1 MSDVGLLDELV
12 DALRCLPGVG
22 PKSGQRMAYHL
33 LERDRVGGKRL
44 AAMLQAA
51 MERIG
56 HCSLCRNFTEQT
68 TCHLCGNTRRDY
80 SQLCVVES
88 PADVRA
94 IEQTADYRGRY
105 FVLMGRLSPLD
116 GIGPEQI
123 GLPFLKRR
131 LMDEHVRELIL
142 ALGSTVE
149 AEATA
154 HYIKEQVAAPEL
166 AVTRIA
172 YGVPMGGELEF
183 VDGATLAHALR
194 RRDVL

>member
-1 MSDVGLLDELV
+1 MSDAGLVDELV

-33 LERDRVGGKRL
+33 LERNRVGGKRL
-44 AAMLQAA
+44 AAILQTA
-51 MERIG
+51 MERVG
-56 HCSLCRNFTEQT
+56 HCDVCRNFTERA
-68 TCHLCGNTRRDY
+68 TCPLCLNPSRDA

-88 PADVRA
+88 PADVKA
-94 IEQTADYRGRY
+94 IEQTADYKGRY

-116 GIGPEQI
+116 GIGPEQL
-123 GLPFLKRR
+123 GLRILKRR
-131 LMDEHVRELIL
+131 LAQGQVGELIL

-154 HYIKEQVAAPEL
+154 HYIKDQVASPDL

-183 VDGATLAHALR
+183 VDGATLSHALR
-194 RRDVL
+194 RRDIL